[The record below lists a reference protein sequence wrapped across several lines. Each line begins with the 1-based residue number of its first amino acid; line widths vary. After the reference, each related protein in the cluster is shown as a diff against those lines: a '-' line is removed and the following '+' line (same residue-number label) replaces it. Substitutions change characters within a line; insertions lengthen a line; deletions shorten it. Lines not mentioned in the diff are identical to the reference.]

1 MFRIIKFFNFFLLL
15 IISLN
20 TFATEITPLPKKI
33 FELDLTEEKVSTQ
46 GGGLEVLKAKDY
58 CILSFKLYG
67 EMGQEKYAFK
77 FNKKGLISTRHVAY
91 KYPMNVYEIKSN
103 TKIMVDFDKTYKIN
117 QSESLLKKFHIY
129 KKRIPNRTLNQC

>member
-1 MFRIIKFFNFFLLL
+1 M
-15 IISLN
+15 N

-77 FNKKGLISTRHVAY
+77 FNKKKLY
-91 KYPMNVYEIKSN
+91 FE
-103 TKIMVDFDKTYKIN
+103 
-117 QSESLLKKFHIY
+117 
-129 KKRIPNRTLNQC
+129 